1 LARQDDGRRRHHE
14 AALVAQM
21 SVPPRAECLR
31 RAEALTC
38 GPRVADYGDPVIN
51 LSRVAAM
58 WSAYLG
64 HPITGQQVAVCLAL
78 LKIARLR
85 ASPDHQDSHDDAAA
99 YLAIAWECAVHEAFE

>member
-1 LARQDDGRRRHHE
+1 
-14 AALVAQM
+14 M

-38 GPRVADYGDPVIN
+38 GPRTSYGPVADSFG
-51 LSRVAAM
+51 AAAAL